1 LKTGRKRELFSALH
15 KLAPSS
21 CDVRHLNLSAL
32 LTVGTD
38 VSELTAMRFRNG
50 DEATLR
56 VVE

>member
-1 LKTGRKRELFSALH
+1 
-15 KLAPSS
+15 
-21 CDVRHLNLSAL
+21 L

-38 VSELTAMRFRNG
+38 VTELCGYTMAMRFRNG